1 MPSGLGD
8 NLEVNVP
15 ASIFV
20 AGYRGMVGSAIVR
33 RLLAA
38 GHPADRLLTR
48 THAELDLTDQSAVRA
63 FFERQR
69 PDQVKLHCGDLSDA
83 SAACGIHPLVGRGTG
98 LDAVNLSGE

>member
-33 RLLAA
+33 QLLAA

-48 THAELDLTDQSAVRA
+48 THAE
-63 FFERQR
+63 
-69 PDQVKLHCGDLSDA
+69 
-83 SAACGIHPLVGRGTG
+83 TG